1 MEKGGDGIC
10 TFSKYDNLSIVN
22 SKQFVYLQCHYDC
35 DIVKKARQ
43 VSIP

>member
-10 TFSKYDNLSIVN
+10 IFSKYVILGIVN
-22 SKQFVYLQCHYDC
+22 SKKFVYLQCHYDC